1 MAHQACVS
9 GALVFR
15 ADPLDADAELM
26 LRLQQGEPACL
37 GGLLE
42 KHRASLVHF
51 LYRMVQNQAVA
62 EELAQDVFLRVYCSR
77 ARYRPTA
84 RFSSWLYRIATNLAL
99 NWLRDHRHERN
110 HESLGATPRKAPPRQ
125 LADRRLRID
134 QAILREAKLRE
145 VRRAVAALPD
155 MQRAVVLM
163 HKYSEME
170 YSEIAQALGC
180 TTQSV
185 KSRLFRAYTT
195 LRVRLAHLNGA

>member
-15 ADPLDADAELM
+15 ADPPDADAELM

-134 QAILREAKLRE
+134 QAILQEAKLRE

-180 TTQSV
+180 STQSV

-195 LRVRLAHLNGA
+195 LRVRLAHLHC